1 MTFDSWPSCLHL
13 LRTGIPGLCTRLRPP
28 HNVPCRFS
36 QKKKKMFLKLV
47 SIELNFSIGKYCFS
61 FIMGRLTRRYMLGT
75 FNLHPKNKRLFPLIY
90 CHLFLS
96 IKLQHSNLNS
106 QIEMHYPNWQVWGE
120 LIHYVR
126 CPVIFRLHSVSLE
139 TSWLFSCIFRVDGA
153 LGSHAEL

>member
-13 LRTGIPGLCTRLRPP
+13 LRAGIPGLCTRLRPP

-36 QKKKKMFLKLV
+36 QKKKKKLFLKLV

-106 QIEMHYPNWQVWGE
+106 QIEMHYPNWQAWE
-120 LIHYVR
+120 
-126 CPVIFRLHSVSLE
+126 SLF
-139 TSWLFSCIFRVDGA
+139 TMSGA
-153 LGSHAEL
+153 LWSLDYTLSPWKHLDYSPASSMLMEL